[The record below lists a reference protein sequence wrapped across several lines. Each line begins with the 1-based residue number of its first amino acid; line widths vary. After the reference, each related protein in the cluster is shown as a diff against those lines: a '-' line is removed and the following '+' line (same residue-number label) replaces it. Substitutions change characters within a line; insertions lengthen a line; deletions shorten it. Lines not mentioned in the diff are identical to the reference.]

1 MAARRVA
8 ATPASTP
15 MTASRGTT
23 MVRAWAV
30 VWILVRMGVF
40 VAVHAGHVARPPWAA
55 AEHKWRW
62 AHGTASMMVV
72 RSAAAFEAASTRA
85 AVASATLLI
94 GSFEGVGEAASTV
107 PWTSAKTFSIL
118 RFVGVVVQG
127 RGIDLWRVFGGGLVV
142 SVLARA

>member
-30 VWILVRMGVF
+30 MWILVRMGVF
-40 VAVHAGHVARPPWAA
+40 IAVHAGHVARPPWAA
-55 AEHKWRW
+55 AEHEWRW
-62 AHGTASMMVV
+62 AHGTTSMMVV
-72 RSAAAFEAASTRA
+72 RSAATFEAASTAA

-94 GSFEGVGEAASTV
+94 AAFGGVGEAASTV
-107 PWTSAKTFSIL
+107 PWTSAKTFRDL
-118 RFVGVVVQG
+118 RLVGVVFHG
-127 RGIDLWRVFGGGLVV
+127 SRIDLWRVFGGGLVV